1 MRAIIIERWAILRH
15 GVRAVLNQAGHPVLS
30 AAVTAADGLG
40 AARTAQRVELVIAG
54 QTDDQDIATLVS
66 QLRGAAPDAKVLVLA
81 DRPDLEEID
90 AILAAGAAGI
100 LGRLAE
106 GIELLDAIDRI
117 GRGERVLSNEV
128 IGTLLGGIDP
138 TRGTPLAPSPEG
150 ATGTP
155 LTARETEILSC
166 LVTGASNREIARA
179 LFIGESTVKTHLAST
194 YAKLGVTSRHQA
206 VARGLE
212 LGIVAWRATAPA
224 ANAN

>member
-30 AAVTAADGLG
+30 AAVTAAEGLDAVRAG
-40 AARTAQRVELVIAG
+40 QRVELVIAG
-54 QTDDQDIATLVS
+54 QTDDQDLVALVT
-66 QLRGAAPDAKVLVLA
+66 QLRGAAPEAKVLVLA

-117 GRGERVLSNEV
+117 GREERVLSNEV

-138 TRGTPLAPSPEG
+138 SRGAALAPE
-150 ATGTP
+150 ATTGTP

-212 LGIVAWRATAPA
+212 LGIVAWQGPSTAA
-224 ANAN
+224 HAN

>member
-30 AAVTAADGLG
+30 AAVTGAEGLD
-40 AARTAQRVELVIAG
+40 AVRAAQRVELVIAG
-54 QTDDQDIATLVS
+54 QTDDQDLVALVTK
-66 QLRGAAPDAKVLVLA
+66 LRGAAPEARVLVLA

-117 GRGERVLSNEV
+117 GREERVLSNEV

-138 TRGTPLAPSPEG
+138 SRGAAPVPDTT
-150 ATGTP
+150 TGTP

-212 LGIVAWRATAPA
+212 LGIVAWRGPSA
-224 ANAN
+224 AVHAN

>member
-30 AAVTAADGLG
+30 AAITAAEGLDAVRAG
-40 AARTAQRVELVIAG
+40 QRVELVIAG
-54 QTDDQDIATLVS
+54 QTDDQDLVALVT
-66 QLRGAAPDAKVLVLA
+66 QLRGAAPEAKVLVLA

-117 GRGERVLSNEV
+117 GREERVLSNEV

-138 TRGTPLAPSPEG
+138 SRGAALAPE
-150 ATGTP
+150 ATTGTP

-212 LGIVAWRATAPA
+212 LGIVAWRGPSTAA
-224 ANAN
+224 HAN